1 MGNKFEIYDVL
12 ADELRRSIEREHF
25 AELAGYFGDYC
36 YIFGRAISVDEA
48 RLIHS
53 TAKLPVVSYGRLSD
67 NSHNDKKDL
76 KYVLHVKI
84 HIFQERVTVS
94 SRISTFDW
102 YNPLSVDFS
111 DSDLLAKVV
120 QYVKDISSMC
130 TILK

>member
-12 ADELRRSIEREHF
+12 ADELRRLIEREHF
-25 AELAGYFGDYC
+25 AELSGYFGDYC
-36 YIFGRAISVDEA
+36 YVFGRVIN
-48 RLIHS
+48 S
-53 TAKLPVVSYGRLSD
+53 TVKLPGVISD
-67 NSHNDKKDL
+67 NSY
-76 KYVLHVKI
+76 KYVMKVKI

-94 SRISTFDW
+94 SRISTSTFVDLDW
-102 YNPLSVDFS
+102 YNQLSVDFS